1 MNVTFETVDGVV
13 IAKPE
18 GHVDSTNSKEFG
30 KLLLDGV
37 KDASNVKMD
46 MTDLNYISS
55 AGLREILRVAQE
67 VSAKGN
73 SLVISNI
80 APEIKYVFDVTGF
93 SEMVTIE

>member
-13 IAKPE
+13 IAKPK

-46 MTDLNYISS
+46 MTDLEYISS
-55 AGLREILRVAQE
+55 AGLREILLAAQE
-67 VSAKGN
+67 VFAKDN
-73 SLVISNI
+73 SLVISNLT
-80 APEIKYVFDVTGF
+80 PEIRYVFDITGF
-93 SEMVTIE
+93 SEMFTIE